1 MKYSLFDE
9 IHLFHTSN
17 IYISEYPT
25 KARQLRV
32 KINEELIM
40 VEKEFLCMKEA
51 AQMLWL
57 LKLDDEY
64 IYKDTISSDERKWCN
79 EKLLA

>member
-1 MKYSLFDE
+1 MKYNLLDE

-32 KINEELIM
+32 KINNVTQIEMQNLDNM
-40 VEKEFLCMKEA
+40 LEA
-51 AQMLWL
+51 
-57 LKLDDEY
+57 KRISIYEY
-64 IYKDTISSDERKWCN
+64 
-79 EKLLA
+79 EKLKEIIEFKKVKYHEMINLI

>member
-32 KINEELIM
+32 KINNVTQIEMQHLDNM
-40 VEKEFLCMKEA
+40 LEA
-51 AQMLWL
+51 
-57 LKLDDEY
+57 KRISIYEY
-64 IYKDTISSDERKWCN
+64 
-79 EKLLA
+79 EKLKEIIEFKKAKYHEMINLI

>member
-17 IYISEYPT
+17 ICISEYPT

-32 KINEELIM
+32 KINNVTQIEIQHLDNM
-40 VEKEFLCMKEA
+40 LEA
-51 AQMLWL
+51 
-57 LKLDDEY
+57 KRISIYEY
-64 IYKDTISSDERKWCN
+64 
-79 EKLLA
+79 EKLKEIIEFKKVKYHEMINLI

>member
-1 MKYSLFDE
+1 MKYNLFDE

-32 KINEELIM
+32 KINNVTQIEMQNLDNM
-40 VEKEFLCMKEA
+40 LEA
-51 AQMLWL
+51 
-57 LKLDDEY
+57 KRISIYEY
-64 IYKDTISSDERKWCN
+64 
-79 EKLLA
+79 EKLKEIIEFKKVKYHEMINLI

>member
-25 KARQLRV
+25 KAKQLRV
-32 KINEELIM
+32 KINNVTQIEMQHLDNM
-40 VEKEFLCMKEA
+40 LEA
-51 AQMLWL
+51 
-57 LKLDDEY
+57 KRISIYEY
-64 IYKDTISSDERKWCN
+64 
-79 EKLLA
+79 EKLKEIIEFKKVKYHEMINLI

>member
-1 MKYSLFDE
+1 
-9 IHLFHTSN
+9 
-17 IYISEYPT
+17 
-25 KARQLRV
+25 
-32 KINEELIM
+32 M

>member
-32 KINEELIM
+32 KINNVTQIEMQHLDNM
-40 VEKEFLCMKEA
+40 LEA
-51 AQMLWL
+51 
-57 LKLDDEY
+57 KRISIYEY
-64 IYKDTISSDERKWCN
+64 
-79 EKLLA
+79 EKLKEIIEFKKVKYHEMINLI